1 MGAVS
6 LPLSDLSKS
15 VILSLSCFFA
25 GMGELRRYPNLRL
38 AGFRVI
44 NAVKGCLL

>member
-1 MGAVS
+1 
-6 LPLSDLSKS
+6 
-15 VILSLSCFFA
+15 
-25 GMGELRRYPNLRL
+25 MGELRRYPNLRL